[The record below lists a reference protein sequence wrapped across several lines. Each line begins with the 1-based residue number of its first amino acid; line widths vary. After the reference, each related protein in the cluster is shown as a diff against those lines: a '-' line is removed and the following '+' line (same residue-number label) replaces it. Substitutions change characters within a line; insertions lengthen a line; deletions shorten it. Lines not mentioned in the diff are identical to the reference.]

1 MSYWSSAQRVDYVGF
16 HQAAIQI
23 KAWRVTCIL
32 FSKMKGIPLRNTSIK
47 LFKKV
52 PVFIILL

>member
-23 KAWRVTCIL
+23 KAGRVTCIL
-32 FSKMKGIPLRNTSIK
+32 VNYNVE
-47 LFKKV
+47 KV
-52 PVFIILL
+52 PVFIKLL